1 MSFFQGFNTVRALIL
16 LFLIGSI
23 PMGMQVWKREQGIR
37 TLASQIGVHRNFDAK
52 SVQGSELVA
61 RIDNII
67 TLAKEHTEFQKT
79 LKGEGIRGNDSPQVY
94 IRTIAKDSKISLG
107 RVEINA
113 SEKDYGPFV
122 DKIYSITP
130 QDSKSTF
137 TRQAI
142 SNFLYKL
149 ESDSRRVRV
158 TKFNIDATDDNGR
171 RPKIDVL
178 PSDKWAFDCEIS
190 IREQKA
196 ARGSR

>member
-1 MSFFQGFNTVRALIL
+1 MSFFQGFNTVRVLIL

-37 TLASQIGVHRNFDAK
+37 TLAAQVGHHRNFEAR

-61 RIDNII
+61 RVDSII
-67 TLAKEHTEFQKT
+67 TLAKEHSELQKS
-79 LKGEGIRGNDSPQVY
+79 LKGEGIRGNDSPMVY
-94 IRTIAKDSKISLG
+94 VRTIAKDSKINLG

-113 SEKDYGPFV
+113 SEKDYGGFI
-122 DKIYSITP
+122 DKIFSITP
-130 QDSKSTF
+130 QDSKTTF

-142 SNFLYKL
+142 SNFMYKL

-158 TKFNIDATDDNGR
+158 TKFNIDATDENGR

-178 PSDKWAFDCEIS
+178 PSDLWSFDCEIS

-196 ARGSR
+196 ARGR

>member
-23 PMGMQVWKREQGIR
+23 PMGMQVWKREQRIK
-37 TLASQIGVHRNFDAK
+37 TLASQIGFDRNFDSKNLK
-52 SVQGSELVA
+52 SSDLVM
-61 RIDNII
+61 RIDEII
-67 TLAKEHTEFQKT
+67 TRAKEHSSLQKA

-94 IRTIAKDSKISLG
+94 IRTIAKDSKINLG

-113 SEKDYGPFV
+113 SEKDHGPFL
-122 DKIYSITP
+122 DKIFRISP
-130 QDSKSTF
+130 QESKTTF

-158 TKFNIDATDDNGR
+158 TMLKVEATDDNGR

-178 PSDKWAFDCEIS
+178 PSDRWSFECEIS

-196 ARGSR
+196 RR